1 MGRNRIKAHA
11 HKTRVFRVLYFVLCA
26 VLVSQF
32 ATASF
37 VRAVRDD
44 SSLVSTTTVEGRLA
58 VFDDAWETIQE
69 RYYDPKFHG
78 IDWQA
83 QRAAFRP
90 AAARAG
96 KPHEFYEVLRQMIG
110 SLKDAHTRVYS
121 PDEKFDWWNPRFIT
135 VGLTVREVEGVPTVI
150 QIDPGSAAARTD
162 IKPGDVIVSID
173 DQPVAEAIKQRL
185 RYSGLSDE
193 SNARYRT
200 VGALFDGPAG
210 TSVKLTWSNRKGKQK
225 SAVLERYW
233 NQRELGFSNQRK
245 GNIAMLRIDAFT
257 QSVATEFAKMLPS
270 ALEGAEGIV
279 LDLRSN
285 GGGDAEAMADV
296 ASLFLDEGTNLGRF
310 ADRSGASFELET
322 FSKRLWRTST
332 PSQSK
337 LPLVVLTGENTSSAA
352 EIMVAAFQ
360 AKRRATVI
368 GTGTCGC
375 VLAIRSRHAL
385 PDGGVLDVSE
395 FDYRTA
401 NGQRLEGVG
410 IKPDQLV
417 LTSREDIYSR
427 RDRALESAIALVLS
441 EKGGHG
447 VPPLQK
453 SSMMPRDA
461 LPVASFRSL
470 DTRP

>member
-1 MGRNRIKAHA
+1 MGRN
-11 HKTRVFRVLYFVLCA
+11 KTKSGARMFRVLYFVLC
-26 VLVSQF
+26 VLLVSQL
-32 ATASF
+32 ATVSL

-78 IDWQA
+78 IDWQL
-83 QRAAFRP
+83 QRATFRP

-96 KPHEFYEVLRQMIG
+96 KPHEFYDVLRQMIA

-162 IKPGDVIVSID
+162 LKPGDVIVSID
-173 DQPVAEAIKQRL
+173 DQPVAESIKQRL
-185 RYSGLSDE
+185 RYSGLSGDT
-193 SNARYRT
+193 NARYRA
-200 VGALFDGPAG
+200 VGALFEGPAG
-210 TSVKLTWSNRKGKQK
+210 TDVKVTWTNRKGKQK
-225 SAVLERYW
+225 SAVLQRYW
-233 NQRELGFSNQRK
+233 SQRELGFSNQRK
-245 GNIAMLRIDAFT
+245 GNIAILRIDAFT
-257 QSVATEFAKMLPS
+257 QSVAVEFTKMLP
-270 ALEGAEGIV
+270 AVLEGAEGIV
-279 LDLRSN
+279 LDLRAN

-322 FSKRLWRTST
+322 FSKRLWRTPV
-332 PSQSK
+332 PSQIK
-337 LPLVVLTGENTSSAA
+337 LPLVVLTSENTSSAA
-352 EIMVAAFQ
+352 EIMVAALK
-360 AKRRATVI
+360 AKRRAQVI

-401 NGQRLEGVG
+401 EGQRLEGAGV
-410 IKPDQLV
+410 KPDQLV
-417 LTSREDIYSR
+417 LTTRADIYSR
-427 RDRALESAIALVLS
+427 QDRAFEVARKIL
-441 EKGGHG
+441 
-447 VPPLQK
+447 
-453 SSMMPRDA
+453 DA
-461 LPVASFRSL
+461 
-470 DTRP
+470 D

>member
-1 MGRNRIKAHA
+1 MGRNRMRSGTWRA
-11 HKTRVFRVLYFVLCA
+11 VLYFVLC
-26 VLVSQF
+26 VLLVSQL
-32 ATASF
+32 ATASL
-37 VRAVRDD
+37 VRAVPDD
-44 SSLVSTTTVEGRLA
+44 SSLVSTATAEGRLA
-58 VFDDAWETIQE
+58 VFDDAWETIQD

-83 QRAAFRP
+83 QRATFRP

-96 KPHEFYEVLRQMIG
+96 KPHEFYDVLRQMIA

-150 QIDPGSAAARTD
+150 QIEPGSAAARTD

-185 RYSGLSDE
+185 RYSSLSDE
-193 SNARYRT
+193 TNARYRA
-200 VGALFDGPAG
+200 VGAIFDGPAE
-210 TSVKLTWSNRKGKQK
+210 SAVKVTWANRKGKQK
-225 SAVLERYW
+225 SAILQRYW

-245 GNIAMLRIDAFT
+245 GNLAILRIDAFT
-257 QSVATEFAKMLPS
+257 QSVAVEFTKMLP
-270 ALEGAEGIV
+270 AVLEGAEGIV

-322 FSKRLWRTST
+322 FSKRLWRST
-332 PSQSK
+332 APSQIK
-337 LPLVVLTGENTSSAA
+337 LPLVVLTSENTSSAA
-352 EIMVAAFQ
+352 EIMVAALQ
-360 AKRRATVI
+360 AKHRAQVI

-401 NGQRLEGVG
+401 NGIRLEGAG
-410 IKPDQLV
+410 IKPDQLI
-417 LTSREDIYSR
+417 LTTRADIYSR
-427 RDRALESAIALVLS
+427 HDRPYELARKILTA
-441 EKGGHG
+441 
-447 VPPLQK
+447 
-453 SSMMPRDA
+453 D
-461 LPVASFRSL
+461 
-470 DTRP
+470 